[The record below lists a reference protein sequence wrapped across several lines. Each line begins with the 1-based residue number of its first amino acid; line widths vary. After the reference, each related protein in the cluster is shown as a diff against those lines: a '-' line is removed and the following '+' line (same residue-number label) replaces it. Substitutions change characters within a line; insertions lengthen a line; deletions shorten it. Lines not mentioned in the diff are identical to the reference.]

1 MPVEVIFFNVGQGD
15 CTFLW
20 FYEVRGGGGGGTSS
34 LANRVGVAAALI
46 DCGSLL
52 PTPHHSTIGQPGTD
66 EQRMVG
72 HIRQV
77 IADRLGRNRGAAKD
91 RLDYLFL
98 SHPDTDHHNMLGAL
112 LCNSAG
118 KLDFGIQEVWY
129 TGKPKDYYGSRTSGF
144 IYELLA
150 PGRRGRLDNG
160 AHVVAKD
167 PWLARLYERALP
179 VPIVPG
185 TAGMPELLLI
195 SSSLYA
201 EPGGNKAVSKVPG
214 KRSSTWKNA
223 ASLVFLL
230 RGQPAPGSG
239 LRQKVL
245 LMADAEQ
252 GVEEFLM
259 GSDVVEQKYRRE
271 NNLWLKAGHH
281 GSAWATSDAWVDYTS
296 PDALLISS
304 GRASFGGTGMPAE
317 SHLNDI
323 RKTLAPHKIP
333 QPAIAPR
340 QQHAYASFQRR
351 ALPSPFVVQNTAEG
365 ICTTLAESPS
375 GGRGWYG
382 VDWHLILDDPRP
394 GAYHLAYN

>member
-20 FYEVRGGGGGGTSS
+20 FYEVQGGSGGGAVSP
-34 LANRVGVAAALI
+34 LANRQGVGAALI

-52 PTPHHSTIGQPGTD
+52 ATPHHSTVGQPGTD
-66 EQRMVG
+66 DQRMVG

-77 IADRLGRNRGAAKD
+77 IADRLGRNAGAAKD

-98 SHPDTDHHNMLGAL
+98 SHPDTDHHNKLGAL

-118 KLDFGIQEVWY
+118 TLDFGIQEVWH
-129 TGKPKDYYGSRTSGF
+129 TGKPQDYYGRQTQGF
-144 IYELLA
+144 IYDLLA
-150 PGRRGRLDNG
+150 KGRWGNLTNG
-160 AHVVAKD
+160 THAVAKA
-167 PWLARLYERALP
+167 PWRVPLHSAALP
-179 VPIVPG
+179 VPIAPG
-185 TAGMPELLLI
+185 ATGMPELSLI

-201 EPGGNKAVSKVPG
+201 EPGGKKAVSKVRG

-230 RGQPAPGSG
+230 TGEPAPGTG

-245 LMADAEQ
+245 LMADAEE
-252 GVEEFLM
+252 GVEDFLM
-259 GSDVVEQKYRRE
+259 GSDLVNRKYQRE
-271 NNLWLKAGHH
+271 SNLWLKAGHH
-281 GSAWATSDAWVDYTS
+281 GSMWATSDEWVAYTT

-323 RKTLAPHKIP
+323 RKVLAPHGIP
-333 QPAIAPR
+333 QPAIAPQ
-340 QQHAYASFQRR
+340 QQHAYASFQKGNQ
-351 ALPSPFVVQNTAEG
+351 PPFVVQNTSEG
-365 ICTTLAESPS
+365 ICTTLVESPV
-375 GGRGWYG
+375 GGRGWLG
-382 VDWHLILDDPRP
+382 VDWHLIIDDPQP
-394 GAYHLAYN
+394 GAYHLEYN